1 MQLLEILLE
10 KKANCLLEDRAGI
23 TPLHTAAEFGK
34 DRHVE
39 ALAKTSLACVDQRDS
54 YGRTPL
60 HFAALN
66 GKG

>member
-1 MQLLEILLE
+1 ME
-10 KKANCLLEDRAGI
+10 KKANCLLKDRAGI
-23 TPLHTAAEFGK
+23 TPLHTAAKFGK

-39 ALAKTSLACVDQRDS
+39 ALAKASFACVDQKDS
-54 YGRTPL
+54 EGRTPL